1 MTERPY
7 TTGLYM
13 LRCLEVG
20 LHPSDLHLLDMGTV
34 TDILVESGNDHCE
47 YQEVADQRDFD
58 RF

>member
-1 MTERPY
+1 MTERQY
-7 TTGLYM
+7 TTGLYL
-13 LRCLEVG
+13 LRCLEAG

-34 TDILVESGNDHCE
+34 TDVLVEAGNDQHN